1 MMRPATIF
9 LGIWRRGDG
18 LARAEEG
25 SGDESARASAGFQ
38 NSFFANPNNIHM
50 YHYNTTFTHNA
61 TSDKM
66 WIMNMTEISSK
77 FGQTL
82 KRIRTK
88 KKMSQGDIARALE
101 VHRAYISGIESG
113 KRNPTLATIKK
124 LADALKVSADELLK

>member
-1 MMRPATIF
+1 
-9 LGIWRRGDG
+9 
-18 LARAEEG
+18 
-25 SGDESARASAGFQ
+25 
-38 NSFFANPNNIHM
+38 M
-50 YHYNTTFTHNA
+50 YHYSATLPHNA
-61 TSDKM
+61 TTCYNTDNS
-66 WIMNMTEISSK
+66 MTEISEK

>member
-1 MMRPATIF
+1 
-9 LGIWRRGDG
+9 
-18 LARAEEG
+18 
-25 SGDESARASAGFQ
+25 
-38 NSFFANPNNIHM
+38 
-50 YHYNTTFTHNA
+50 
-61 TSDKM
+61 
-66 WIMNMTEISSK
+66 MTEISSK

-88 KKMSQGDIARALE
+88 KKMSQGDIARALD